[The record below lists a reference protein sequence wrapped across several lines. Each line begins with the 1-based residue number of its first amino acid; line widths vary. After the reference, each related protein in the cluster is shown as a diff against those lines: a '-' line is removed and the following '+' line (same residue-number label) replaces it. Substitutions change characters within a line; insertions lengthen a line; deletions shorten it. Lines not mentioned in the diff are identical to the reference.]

1 MNHPEIVIVPFIFAT
16 GGYITWVLG
25 TAWQR
30 RYRIR
35 AMAEF
40 HTRLLDKLGSVK
52 DFGEFLQ
59 TDAGARLIADL
70 GSDAASPSG
79 AHERILRAVQLGT
92 VLGCLGI
99 GLLLLT
105 FFSPS
110 MPDDAQHAFNAFGVI
125 SLSLGVGFA
134 ISSAVSYRLASSLG
148 LLDRSTIRRHAAAT
162 SDVG

>member
-1 MNHPEIVIVPFIFAT
+1 MDHPEIVIVPFIFAT
-16 GGYITWVLG
+16 IGYITWVLV

-35 AMAEF
+35 ATAEF
-40 HTRLLDKLGSVK
+40 HSRLLDKLGSVK
-52 DFGEFLQ
+52 DFSEFLQ
-59 TDAGARLIADL
+59 TEAGARLIADL
-70 GSDAASPSG
+70 GSDSASPGG

-92 VLGCLGI
+92 VLACLGI

-134 ISSAVSYRLASSLG
+134 ISAAVSYRLAGSLG
-148 LLDRSTIRRHAAAT
+148 LFDRPSLNRHTTA
-162 SDVG
+162 SSHV

>member
-16 GGYITWVLG
+16 IGYITWVLV

-35 AMAEF
+35 ATAEF
-40 HTRLLDKLGSVK
+40 HGKLLDKLGSVK

-59 TDAGARLIADL
+59 TEAGARLIADL
-70 GSDAASPSG
+70 GSDAGAPGG

-92 VLGCLGI
+92 VLACLGI

-105 FFSPS
+105 FFSPT

-125 SLSLGVGFA
+125 ALSLGIGFA
-134 ISSAVSYRLASSLG
+134 LSAVASYRLAGNLG
-148 LLDRSTIRRHAAAT
+148 LLERTAASRRVTA
-162 SDVG
+162 SSQP